1 MERTGV
7 CKADG
12 PFGMQYPCSQRLVPC
27 GAQSVPLGDGPWF
40 SMVGRVWITMEE
52 QEVAKEEWGLSL
64 LLLLLFWFFFSFF
77 SCFPMTPSDRRD
89 LRCKITHEG
98 AEVCLEGLLFPG
110 APGILLDDHHGHCS
124 YSGWSEISA
133 LTPSGQVVSLWFSRP
148 HSLPVV
154 WINAVPG
161 DVDTC
166 WPDPWGQVTLRRW
179 VLLTWGELEW
189 LTQRQKAWYPV
200 TNPLI
205 QPNPHLFPP
214 TPSFFFFLKFIL
226 KEHLLHQLLEY
237 LNCIMSTGP
246 SQTDILY

>member
-1 MERTGV
+1 
-7 CKADG
+7 
-12 PFGMQYPCSQRLVPC
+12 
-27 GAQSVPLGDGPWF
+27 
-40 SMVGRVWITMEE
+40 
-52 QEVAKEEWGLSL
+52 
-64 LLLLLFWFFFSFF
+64 
-77 SCFPMTPSDRRD
+77 MTPSDRRD

-161 DVDTC
+161 DGDTC

>member
-1 MERTGV
+1 
-7 CKADG
+7 
-12 PFGMQYPCSQRLVPC
+12 
-27 GAQSVPLGDGPWF
+27 
-40 SMVGRVWITMEE
+40 MEE
-52 QEVAKEEWGLSL
+52 QEVAKEEWGLFL
-64 LLLLLFWFFFSFF
+64 LLLLLFWFFFHFF
-77 SCFPMTPSDRRD
+77 LVSLWLHRIGD

-110 APGILLDDHHGHCS
+110 APGILLDDHHGHRSC
-124 YSGWSEISA
+124 SGWSEISA

-154 WINAVPG
+154 WISAVPG

-214 TPSFFFFLKFIL
+214 YPLFFFFFLSLFLRSIYCTSCWNISIASCQRVHLRPIFYTRRLSLTLSSIKQL
-226 KEHLLHQLLEY
+226 KSCAPNSKQALL
-237 LNCIMSTGP
+237 
-246 SQTDILY
+246 